1 MFFWLS
7 ESDKYDITSYAFR
20 YFMFSNLG
28 IKASVVK
35 AVKKVRPDRIRKDGT
50 LKLSKSTFIELEMRV
65 KNML

>member
-50 LKLSKSTFIELEMRV
+50 LKLSKSTFIELEMRI

>member
-7 ESDKYDITSYAFR
+7 ESDKYEITSYAFR

-28 IKASVVK
+28 VKGSVVK
-35 AVKKVRPDRIRKDGT
+35 AVKKVRPDRVNKDGS
-50 LKLSKSTFIELEMRV
+50 LKLSNAAIIELEMRI

>member
-28 IKASVVK
+28 IKSSVVK
-35 AVKKVRPDRIRKDGT
+35 AVKKVRPDRLRKDGS
-50 LKLSKSTFIELEMRV
+50 LKLSKSTMIELEMRV

>member
-7 ESDKYDITSYAFR
+7 EKDKYDITSYAFR

-28 IKASVVK
+28 VKASVAK
-35 AVKKVRPDRIRKDGT
+35 AVKKVRPDRVNEDGSV
-50 LKLSKSTFIELEMRV
+50 KLSKSTIIELEKRV